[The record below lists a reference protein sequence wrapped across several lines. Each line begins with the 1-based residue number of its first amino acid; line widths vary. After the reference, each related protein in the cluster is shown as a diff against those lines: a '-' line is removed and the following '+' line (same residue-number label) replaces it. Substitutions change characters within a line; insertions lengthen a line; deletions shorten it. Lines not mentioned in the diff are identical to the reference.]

1 MLQKEELIINT
12 TKIKFV
18 TELLPY
24 FGFPN
29 KRGDAYISHYL
40 ALFVPLSVI
49 KIFIPIVLPFLKVNC
64 IEFEKSNVK
73 IREIETNKS
82 RKFSYL
88 IMVSTFFLLSLTILV
103 FILILA
109 PIFMLVFV
117 LLMFPIFI
125 LIPILVFFMLPVPI
139 F

>member
-49 KIFIPIVLPFLKVNC
+49 KIFIPIVLPFLKV
-64 IEFEKSNVK
+64 KS
-73 IREIETNKS
+73 EI
-82 RKFSYL
+82 
-88 IMVSTFFLLSLTILV
+88 V
-103 FILILA
+103 
-109 PIFMLVFV
+109 
-117 LLMFPIFI
+117 
-125 LIPILVFFMLPVPI
+125 
-139 F
+139 